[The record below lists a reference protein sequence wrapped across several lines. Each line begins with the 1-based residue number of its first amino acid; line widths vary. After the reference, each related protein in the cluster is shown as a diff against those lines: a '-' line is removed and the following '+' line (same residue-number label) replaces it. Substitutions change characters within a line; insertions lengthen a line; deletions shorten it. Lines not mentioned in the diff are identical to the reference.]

1 MPDNINAAPAPV
13 KLDAVLSDAEFRAEI
28 EAVARQIEHFE
39 RSAIFRIANRLAWVH
54 EQFLYRRDKG
64 GFQGWVESRLG
75 YSRTQAYRLLDVAK
89 LIESV
94 PGWETFGTL
103 PVTALYQLAAPSTP
117 VPVRDEVLDRLKA
130 GERLSCA
137 MVTEAIESAAAAAA
151 REQNGAAPDATESAD
166 DAAESAEARKEFYA
180 DTDHA
185 EHADDGGEDDHHHVG
200 GDDHADDAG
209 DDHRGGGDDHAE
221 EPEPTPELK
230 ADLEMLTAVWEMS
243 LPEERQGIRNAVLT
257 DFFAQASGAHIAAF
271 IPATKHAEVVR
282 FLLDQLGVDGM
293 LQAMSLEFGRRL
305 RAKLPRKAK
314 PFKTE
319 HAVRTTDAN
328 GKSTYALKGRGSR
341 SRPQA

>member
-1 MPDNINAAPAPV
+1 MPDNINAGPAPV
-13 KLDAVLSDAEFRAEI
+13 ELDAVLSDAEFRAEI

-54 EQFLYRRDKG
+54 EQFLYRRDEG

-75 YSRTQAYRLLDVAK
+75 YSRTQAYRLLNVAE
-89 LIESV
+89 LIASV
-94 PGWETFGTL
+94 PGWDTFGTL

-166 DAAESAEARKEFYA
+166 D
-180 DTDHA
+180 TDHA
-185 EHADDGGEDDHHHVG
+185 EHADDGGEDDHHVG

-209 DDHRGGGDDHAE
+209 GDHRGGGDDHAE
-221 EPEPTPELK
+221 EPEPTPSEPEPELE
-230 ADLEMLTAVWEMS
+230 ALAAIWEMS
-243 LPEERQGIRNAVLT
+243 TPEEQQGIRDRVLA
-257 DFFAQASGAHIAAF
+257 DFFAQATGAHIAAL
-271 IPATKHAEVVR
+271 IPTTKHADVVR
-282 FLLDQLGVDGM
+282 PLLDQLGVDAM

-319 HAVRTTDAN
+319 HAVKTTDAT
-328 GKSTYALKGRGSR
+328 GKATYALKGRGSR

>member
-166 DAAESAEARKEFYA
+166 DAAESAEARKKFYA
-180 DTDHA
+180 GANTDH
-185 EHADDGGEDDHHHVG
+185 
-200 GDDHADDAG
+200 
-209 DDHRGGGDDHAE
+209 
-221 EPEPTPELK
+221 
-230 ADLEMLTAVWEMS
+230 
-243 LPEERQGIRNAVLT
+243 
-257 DFFAQASGAHIAAF
+257 
-271 IPATKHAEVVR
+271 
-282 FLLDQLGVDGM
+282 
-293 LQAMSLEFGRRL
+293 
-305 RAKLPRKAK
+305 
-314 PFKTE
+314 TE
-319 HAVRTTDAN
+319 HAGD
-328 GKSTYALKGRGSR
+328 GSR
-341 SRPQA
+341 AGRVPHRRHNQCLVGVAA